1 VSRALP
7 NLENI
12 VPDDVLEI
20 ASPTVFSAFA
30 SPTSREGGS
39 SISPTDVRDGGVAPQ
54 PVPHGLLKR
63 AGHQRTTRPRECAT
77 LNLNAMPDWSYQN
90 LFRPALFRLPPARA
104 RDLTLGTVG
113 RLAST
118 RSGRTLIEFMGHMTP
133 PAGAGTDALG
143 GFQSRVVLTAG
154 LDPGWLGLNALA
166 RFGVGAIEVG
176 PVTLEG
182 AISSVELQRDAL
194 GCALEHSHPASSLS
208 VHEALRKLQKLDAAR
223 AKVIVRLGHDDLGA
237 ERETLRLLEP
247 HADALTIMPPL
258 SAYGELQ
265 VDLNEWR
272 DHIRTLARD
281 TTRPLLVLVPLTLE
295 PSTLELFARASLEAG
310 AVGFALL
317 DGLPTR
323 TGWRLGPEAF
333 DLAVRF
339 TKMLRGLTDAPILS
353 SGGISEPSHAIQL
366 LAAGANLVGVHAGL
380 VFSGPGLPKRINA
393 AIAARATESLEPPTR
408 QGNWLTQGWFW
419 LLAFGLGM
427 IISGLTVGL
436 VGATRATMPYDET
449 FLGLSRAQ
457 FELINPRLL
466 DFLRHDRVTLAGA
479 VIAPGLIY
487 ALLAVFGVRRGLHW
501 AWRSIFLSATIGFAS
516 FFLFALYGYFDVLHA
531 LVSLILLP
539 FLVIGLRK
547 PIPLRRTEPALD
559 LQNDR
564 VWRAGLIGQLLFVA
578 TGLGLILAG
587 ASIAGVGAI
596 RVFVPE
602 DLEFMRTTR
611 DALGAANAHLIA
623 LIAHDRSGFGGA
635 LWSTG
640 IAVLTTALWGF
651 ERGARWLW
659 WTLAGAGSVGFIAT
673 LGIHFWV
680 GYTSLPHLLPA
691 YIGLWLFVMGLA
703 FSGPYLFGARV
714 SKPFVTPSRKAA

>member
-1 VSRALP
+1 MRYKPVSDGI
-7 NLENI
+7 LE
-12 VPDDVLEI
+12 
-20 ASPTVFSAFA
+20 
-30 SPTSREGGS
+30 
-39 SISPTDVRDGGVAPQ
+39 
-54 PVPHGLLKR
+54 PV
-63 AGHQRTTRPRECAT
+63 GHQRTTRPHQCAT

-90 LFRPALFRLPPARA
+90 LFRPALFRLPPAQA

-118 RSGRTLIEFMGHMTP
+118 RSGRNLIEFMGHMTP
-133 PAGAGTDALG
+133 PTGARTDVLG
-143 GFQSRVVLTAG
+143 SLESRVVLTAG

-166 RFGVGAIEVG
+166 RFGVGALEVG
-176 PVTLEG
+176 PITLQGTLEG
-182 AISSVELQRDAL
+182 ATGTPELHRDVL
-194 GCALEHSHPASSLS
+194 GCALEHSHSPSSLS
-208 VHEALRKLQKLDAAR
+208 AQDALGKLQKLDAGQ
-223 AKVIVRLGHDDLGA
+223 AKVIVRLGHDDLEA
-237 ERETLRLLEP
+237 ERETLRLLES
-247 HADALTIMPPL
+247 HADAFTIMPPI
-258 SAYGELQ
+258 SASSELQ
-265 VDLNEWR
+265 IGLNEWQN
-272 DHIRTLARD
+272 HVRTLAHD
-281 TTRPLLVLVPLTLE
+281 TTKPLWVLVPLTLE
-295 PSTLELFARASLEAG
+295 TPILETYARASLEAG
-310 AVGFALL
+310 ATGFALL
-317 DGLPTR
+317 DGLPTP

-333 DLAVRF
+333 DPAVRV
-339 TKMLRGLTDAPILS
+339 TKALRGLTDAPILA
-353 SGGISEPSHAIQL
+353 SGGISEPSHAIGL
-366 LAAGANLVGVHAGL
+366 LEAGANLVGIHAGL
-380 VFSGPGLPKRINA
+380 VFSGPGLPKRINVA
-393 AIAARATESLEPPTR
+393 VAARATELPEPTT
-408 QGNWLTQGWFW
+408 QTQSWLAQGWFW

-516 FFLFALYGYFDVLHA
+516 FFLFTLYGYFDVLHA
-531 LVSLILLP
+531 LISLILLP

-547 PIPLRRTEPALD
+547 PIPLRRTESALD

-564 VWRAGLIGQLLFVA
+564 VWRAGLIGQLMFVA
-578 TGLGLILAG
+578 TGMGLILAG
-587 ASIAGVGAI
+587 VSIAGVGAI

-691 YIGLWLFVMGLA
+691 YIGLCLFVMGLA
-703 FSGPYLFGARV
+703 FSGPYLFGTRV
-714 SKPFVTPSRKAA
+714 SEPSVTPTRELA

>member
-1 VSRALP
+1 
-7 NLENI
+7 
-12 VPDDVLEI
+12 
-20 ASPTVFSAFA
+20 
-30 SPTSREGGS
+30 
-39 SISPTDVRDGGVAPQ
+39 
-54 PVPHGLLKR
+54 
-63 AGHQRTTRPRECAT
+63 
-77 LNLNAMPDWSYQN
+77 MPDWSYQN
-90 LFRPALFRLPPARA
+90 LFRPALFRLPPAQA

-113 RLAST
+113 RLAGA
-118 RSGRTLIEFMGHMTP
+118 RSGRNLIEFMGHMTP
-133 PAGAGTDALG
+133 LVGAGADALG
-143 GFQSRVVLTAG
+143 GLQSRVVLTAG

-166 RFGVGAIEVG
+166 RFGVGALEVG

-182 AISSVELQRDAL
+182 AVGASELQRDVL
-194 GCALEHSHPASSLS
+194 GLALEHSHSASSLAAQD
-208 VHEALRKLQKLDAAR
+208 ALSKLQRLDTAR
-223 AKVIVRLGHDDLGA
+223 AKVIVRLGHDDIEA
-237 ERETLRLLEP
+237 ERETLRLLES
-247 HADALTIMPPL
+247 HADAFTLMPPI
-258 SAYGELQ
+258 SASGELQ
-265 VDLNEWR
+265 IGLNEWR
-272 DHIRTLARD
+272 DHVRTLVQD
-281 TTRPLLVLVPLTLE
+281 KTKPLWVLVPLTLE
-295 PSTLELFARASLEAG
+295 TPILDSFARLSLEAG
-310 AVGFALL
+310 AAGFALL
-317 DGLPTR
+317 DGLPTP

-333 DLAVRF
+333 DPAVRV
-339 TKMLRGLTDAPILS
+339 TKTLRGLTDAPILA
-353 SGGISEPSHAIQL
+353 SGGVSEPGHAVQL
-366 LAAGANLVGVHAGL
+366 LEAGANLVGLHAGL

-393 AIAARATESLEPPTR
+393 AVAARATETLEPTAH
-408 QGNWLTQGWFW
+408 QQSWLAQGWFW

-427 IISGLTVGL
+427 IISGLVVGL

-501 AWRSIFLSATIGFAS
+501 AWRSIFLSATVGFAS

-531 LVSLILLP
+531 LISLILLP

-547 PIPLRRTEPALD
+547 PIPVRRTEPALD

-564 VWRAGLIGQLLFVA
+564 VWRAGLIGQLMFVA
-578 TGLGLILAG
+578 TGMGLILAG

-611 DALGAANAHLIA
+611 GTLGAANAHLIA

-703 FSGPYLFGARV
+703 FSGPYLFGVRV
-714 SKPFVTPSRKAA
+714 SEPSVTRTRELA